1 MTVSD
6 YWNSK
11 LPDYYPTMYLDGY
24 EPWQIMQAH
33 RNTFNRELKEK
44 QERALAEK
52 ELNQYIEENLKIT
65 FDRAMKEIFKDF
77 MK

>member
-33 RNTFNRELKEK
+33 RNTFYRELQEK

-52 ELNQYIEENLKIT
+52 ELNQYIEEKLKIT
-65 FDRAMKEIFKDF
+65 FDQAMKEIFKDF

>member
-11 LPDYYPTMYLDGY
+11 LPDYYPTMYLDSY

-33 RNTFNRELKEK
+33 RNTFNRELKER
-44 QERALAEK
+44 QERVLAEK
-52 ELNQYIEENLKIT
+52 EFNQYIEESLKTT
-65 FDRAMKEIFKDF
+65 FDQAMKEIFKDF

>member
-33 RNTFNRELKEK
+33 RNTFYRELQEK

-65 FDRAMKEIFKDF
+65 FDQAMKEIFKDF

>member
-52 ELNQYIEENLKIT
+52 ELEETNINLL
-65 FDRAMKEIFKDF
+65 RAALTSFLTCGAVPTEI
-77 MK
+77 